1 MKKIA
6 IYVRVSTEEQKIK
19 GISLHDQKERGIDF
33 CKRNNF
39 EYEVFEDGGI
49 SGEDPI
55 EKRPELKRLLECLL
69 DNKKKINDIEID
81 EFYGIYVI
89 EIDRLS
95 RNTKVSRIIKEILI
109 SNNIKLFVSEGK
121 ETNFEDPNENLMFEL
136 KSLLSEFENM
146 KTKVRIKS
154 ALKRNVIDGKVGGG
168 KLIPF
173 GYTKDANK
181 KLVIDEFESNIL
193 KLIYNLC
200 LQGKGTKVIAD
211 YLNENNIPTKR
222 GILNAPMK
230 VKDKQKINF
239 VWRDAVVYRILTNPI
254 YKGERLYK
262 GDIYKSPVIIEPN
275 IFDSIQD
282 LLKKRK
288 NTKNTTNKYFYLLKG
303 IIYCGKCGSRMYGRK
318 REDLSDNQYICSS
331 QRFKGEFCGNRGINI
346 TKIEAIV
353 VESIINL
360 PKHYEDYIVRSYSDD
375 SINNGLKS
383 IEELKLVKSSI
394 EDEAKKLVELFTS
407 SNLTN
412 KNQVIESLNQKN
424 SDIEKLNNKIS
435 EIENSLVDKK
445 NDEDLL
451 ILIKN
456 ISKKLKQNKKD
467 INVIKDIVTGLIEKI
482 NIQWFE
488 DDNKLFHYVMID
500 YLFNHKT
507 GVKITKSLD
516 VNYNKS
522 GYSFRFKELKNEVI
536 LSITSPNRR
545 YKINNINSN
554 TPPLILKKVNN
565 KK

>member
-6 IYVRVSTEEQKIK
+6 IYTRVSTEEQKIK
-19 GISLHDQKERGIDF
+19 GISLHDQKQRGIDF

-39 EYEVFEDGGI
+39 EYEIFEDGGI

-55 EKRPELKRLLECLL
+55 EKRPELNRLLERLL
-69 DNKKKINDIEID
+69 DNKKKVNDLEIED
-81 EFYGIYVI
+81 FYGIYVI

-95 RNTKVSRIIKEILI
+95 RNTKVSRIIKEVLI

-121 ETNFEDPNENLMFEL
+121 EANFEDPNENLMFEL

-146 KTKVRIKS
+146 KTKVRIKN
-154 ALKRNVIDGKVGGG
+154 ALKRNIIDGKVGGG

-173 GYTKDANK
+173 GYTKDSNK
-181 KLVIDEFESNIL
+181 KLIVDEFEANIV
-193 KLIYNLC
+193 KLIFNLS
-200 LQGKGTKVIAD
+200 LDGKGTKVIAD
-211 YLNENNIPTKR
+211 YLNDNNIPTKR

-230 VKDKQKINF
+230 VKDKQKVNF

-262 GDIYKSPVIIEPN
+262 GEIYNSPVIIEPN
-275 IFDSIQD
+275 IFDSIQE

-318 REDLSDNQYICSS
+318 RADLSDNQYICSS

-346 TKIEAIV
+346 TKIEGIIV
-353 VESIINL
+353 DSIINL
-360 PKHYEDYIVRSYSDD
+360 PKDYENFISINYSDV
-375 SINNGLKS
+375 SFQNKSKAINFYNLIK
-383 IEELKLVKSSI
+383 LKL
-394 EDEAKKLVELFTS
+394 EDEVKNLVELFAT
-407 SNLTN
+407 NLISKKQVVESIN
-412 KNQVIESLNQKN
+412 KKNKEIEDLNKTII
-424 SDIEKLNNKIS
+424 DIETNLNN
-435 EIENSLVDKK
+435 KK

-451 ILIKN
+451 ILIKKV
-456 ISKKLKQNKKD
+456 SQDLRKNKNDND
-467 INVIKDIVTGLIEKI
+467 IIKNIVTGLIDKVS
-482 NIQWFE
+482 IQWRE
-488 DDNKLFHYVMID
+488 DEGKLIHYVKID

-522 GYSFRFKELKNEVI
+522 GYSFRFKELKNEMIV
-536 LSITSPNRR
+536 SITTPNRR
-545 YKINNINSN
+545 YDIKDLKND
-554 TPPLILKKVNN
+554 TPPFIYRKIKND
-565 KK
+565 K